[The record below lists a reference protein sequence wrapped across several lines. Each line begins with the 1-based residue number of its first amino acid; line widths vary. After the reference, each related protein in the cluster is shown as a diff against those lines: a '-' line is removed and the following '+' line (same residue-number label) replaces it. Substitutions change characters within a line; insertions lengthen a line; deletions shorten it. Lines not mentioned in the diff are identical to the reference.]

1 MEFFHGKTNI
11 DFMGKAV
18 PAAIVSA
25 IISLICIGSLAIRGL
40 DFGIDFTGGVLI
52 EAGYEKPAD
61 LAVIREELSAGGFV
75 DAQVQNFGTARD
87 VLVRLPPQGD
97 SSEVGENAGAKLGEE
112 VLKRLRSRGE
122 TVELRRIE
130 FVGPNVGDD
139 LIEGGILSVFAAL
152 VLILLYV
159 MFRFQ
164 WKFSVGAVVSTLH
177 DVIVV
182 LGVFSLF
189 HIPFDL
195 SVLAATLAV
204 LGYSLNDTIV
214 VFDRVR
220 ENLKKSRRVGHTA
233 EILNVAINETLSRT
247 IITHGTTSLVVLAL
261 LFFGGL
267 TLRGFSIAM
276 LVGIV
281 FGTYSSI
288 YIATATTLWLK
299 VTAADLAPPKRSEQ
313 LDELP

>member
-1 MEFFHGKTNI
+1 MEFFHGKTHF

-18 PAAIVSA
+18 PAAIFSVVL
-25 IISLICIGSLAIRGL
+25 SLVCIGGMVVRGFN
-40 DFGIDFTGGVLI
+40 FGIDFTGGVLI
-52 EAGYEKPAD
+52 EAGYEQPPD
-61 LAVIREELSAGGFV
+61 LGQIREELKAGGFPE
-75 DAQVQNFGTARD
+75 AQVQNFGTARD
-87 VLVRLPPQGD
+87 VLVRLPPREEEGDLANQG
-97 SSEVGENAGAKLGEE
+97 GKLGEQ
-112 VLKRLRSRGE
+112 VLQLLRQKGE
-122 TVELRRIE
+122 KVQLRRVE
-130 FVGPNVGDD
+130 FVGPNVGED
-139 LIEGGILSVFAAL
+139 LIEGGIIAVLVAL
-152 VLILLYV
+152 FLILLYV

-182 LGVFSLF
+182 LGVFALF
-189 HIPFDL
+189 QFQFDL

-220 ENLKKSRRVGHTA
+220 ENLKRSRRGEPA
-233 EILNVAINETLSRT
+233 SILNIAINETLSRT

-261 LFFGGL
+261 LFFGGE

-276 LVGIV
+276 LTGIV

-299 VTAADLAPPKRSEQ
+299 VTPADLAPPKRPEQ
-313 LDELP
+313 ADELP